1 MYVPC
6 VRARAW
12 FAKANLDLL
21 RNSKDLI
28 FADECTVKLEQH
40 KKKCAH
46 RVDEPSKRK
55 PVVKHPLSVSIHS
68 KLSYKYHPH
77 NRHTLTRCGGYPKLL
92 QFGAVSA
99 FSLEYGAELFY
110 SASTSWD
117 GF

>member
-1 MYVPC
+1 MIVLSFCRSVIHRERYNSLKWRFSTTHYC
-6 VRARAW
+6 QNVRPANKVKRYE

-68 KLSYKYHPH
+68 KLSYK
-77 NRHTLTRCGGYPKLL
+77 
-92 QFGAVSA
+92 
-99 FSLEYGAELFY
+99 
-110 SASTSWD
+110 
-117 GF
+117 